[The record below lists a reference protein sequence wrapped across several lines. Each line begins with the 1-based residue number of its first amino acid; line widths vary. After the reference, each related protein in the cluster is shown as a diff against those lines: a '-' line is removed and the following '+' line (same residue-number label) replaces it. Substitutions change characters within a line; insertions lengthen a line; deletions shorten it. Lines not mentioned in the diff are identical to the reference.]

1 MSKQFR
7 MIILDHL
14 VNTNPNGAVIL
25 FKEFCRLNNFKLGT
39 SALDK
44 MIDKATGFE
53 KDVVNKFS
61 FFVAKYI
68 YLPLL
73 RQLKTTKKAK

>member
-1 MSKQFR
+1 MSKEFR
-7 MIILDHL
+7 LISLHHF
-14 VNTNPNGAVIL
+14 VNTNPDGAVIF

-39 SALDK
+39 NALDK

-53 KDVVNKFS
+53 KDVINKFS

-73 RQLKTTKKAK
+73 RQSKTTKE